1 MLASSVL
8 SLCRPLFQAGQL
20 VMTPGVGSLVE
31 DGQLNL
37 MRYLSRHLRGDWGDL
52 SDGDKAA
59 NNAALRHGDRL
70 FSAYEISPQ
79 VKIWIITEADRSVT
93 TALLPDEY

>member
-20 VMTPGVGSLVE
+20 VMTPGVGSLVQG
-31 DGQLNL
+31 GQLNL

-52 SDGDKAA
+52 SAADKTA
-59 NNAALRHGDRL
+59 NTAALRDGERL
-70 FSAYEISPQ
+70 LSAYDISPE